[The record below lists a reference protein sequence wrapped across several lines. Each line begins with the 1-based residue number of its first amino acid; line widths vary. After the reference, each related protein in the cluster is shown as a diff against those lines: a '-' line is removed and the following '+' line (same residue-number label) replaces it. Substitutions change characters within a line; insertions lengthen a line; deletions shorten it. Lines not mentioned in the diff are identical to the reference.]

1 MHTLSVFID
10 DGGSIE
16 SVLFFHE
23 TETELFEET
32 EYDECY
38 SLFWE
43 VLRNLSEFVCTWGG
57 LGYRW
62 LDRRRR

>member
-1 MHTLSVFID
+1 MFMHTLSVFID

-38 SLFWE
+38 SLF
-43 VLRNLSEFVCTWGG
+43 
-57 LGYRW
+57 
-62 LDRRRR
+62 